1 MLWPLWLWQLGC
13 GASRVGKVGVEP
25 AGIGHSHI
33 PLKAMFDPIGGQLAP
48 ELEAINNYS
57 FGPILPAGRH

>member
-1 MLWPLWLWQLGC
+1 
-13 GASRVGKVGVEP
+13 VGKVGVEP

-33 PLKAMFDPIGGQLAP
+33 PLKAIFDPIGGQLAP